1 MRMARLIWRKSC
13 AAILCGALVCAML
26 PSMGFA
32 EGADTSYFC
41 DENGVRCDIPQEMVV
56 TENGSTAWNG
66 GDGDVWY
73 VVTEN
78 VEIGERVE
86 VSGAVNLVLCD
97 GVTLTVE
104 KGIHVTGENSL
115 TIYGQEAGDGKLEVK
130 ADENQAAIGG
140 NTNEP
145 GGIMTINGGVIDAV
159 GGKKAA
165 GIGGGNCGSGG
176 YIEFAGECTVEA
188 DGGEMGGAGI
198 GGGWAGSG
206 GNIVI
211 NGCNKIVAKG
221 KGGGSGIGGGQA
233 ASGSQNGE
241 EIVIKDGVI
250 YAYGRSGGS
259 GIGGGGSG
267 SAGNIKIY
275 GGQIEATGDYGGAG
289 IGSGYGGAAG
299 GKIVILGGKIVAIG
313 STNLNEGSAGI
324 GGGNRGAGGSITI
337 SGAEVHATGGE
348 GSPAG
353 DGIGNGG
360 GYKGADADVVI
371 TDETGCPLIYA
382 NSLMGNTEDWCGIIF
397 LGTNGKVYGESV
409 SLQTNLT
416 IDKGQTLEI
425 PDGTTLTVPDDVT
438 LTNYGKINGEGTLL
452 GDVQGNPV
460 SDSIDDG
467 KFLVTLQ
474 AEPED
479 GGAVAG
485 EGKYLPG
492 EEVELTAEPKDGF
505 HFVAW
510 KNGEEPISDKE
521 TYSFSVSRDLALTA
535 VFATHV
541 YADTWRSDEDCHWRA
556 CACGAIAERANHNG
570 GTATC
575 VEKAEC
581 ATCGRE
587 YGAFG
592 AHELVHHDAVAA
604 DCETSGSVEYWHCA
618 VCGKNFADA
627 DGKQELESVT
637 IAASGHALA
646 YHERVAPTY
655 SAEGREAHYACAV
668 CGELFLDAAAE
679 QLVSAEAL
687 VIPKLERPQN
697 PPTTPSEPEPPALEI
712 AETRHGVVVVSTAH
726 PDYGEVVTIVPQ
738 PESGY
743 VVEAVTVTD
752 ADGEALAVT
761 ALDDGTYQ
769 FTQPRGTVEIVVTFV
784 ASSEEPVV
792 LPFVDVA
799 AEEWYG
805 DAVATVYAQ
814 GLMMGT
820 AEDTFAPELVATRGM
835 VVSILHRLA
844 GSPTVSAEVFEDVTA
859 DDWYGQAV
867 AWAASEGIASGTS
880 AETFSPNA
888 AVTREQ
894 LAALLCNFAAQQGMD
909 TTARSDLSS
918 FDDAETVSDWA
929 QDAVSWAHAEGLLA
943 GTSATTLSPQGE
955 ATRAQLAA
963 MLVRFSD
970 YLENAA

>member
-1 MRMARLIWRKSC
+1 MRMARWIWRKSC
-13 AAILCGALVCAML
+13 AAVLCGALVCAML

-97 GVTLTVE
+97 GVTLTAE

-130 ADENQAAIGG
+130 ADENRAAIGG

-165 GIGGGNCGSGG
+165 GIGGGQESKGLSGHITINNG
-176 YIEFAGECTVEA
+176 NVYAK
-188 DGGEMGGAGI
+188 GGFQAAGI
-198 GGGWAGSG
+198 GGGMYAAGTG
-206 GNIVI
+206 EGERIAI
-211 NGCNKIVAKG
+211 NGGVVEAI
-221 KGGGSGIGGGQA
+221 GGSYAAGIGGGM
-233 ASGSQNGE
+233 SGVGGCI
-241 EIVIKDGVI
+241 EIN
-250 YAYGRSGGS
+250 GGS
-259 GIGGGGSG
+259 VT
-267 SAGNIKIY
+267 
-275 GGQIEATGDYGGAG
+275 ATGSSGGAG
-289 IGSGYGGAAG
+289 IGSGYGSTSDGNRIIISG
-299 GKIVILGGKIVAIG
+299 GKIYANG
-313 STNLNEGSAGI
+313 STSGDKGSAGI
-324 GGGNRGAGGSITI
+324 GGGHLGAGGSITI

-382 NSLMGNTEDWCGIIF
+382 NSLMGNTGDWCGIVF
-397 LGTNGKVYGESV
+397 LGTNGKVYGGSV
-409 SLQTNLT
+409 SLQTDLT

-425 PDGTTLTVPDDVT
+425 PAGTTLVVPDDVT
-438 LTNYGKINGEGTLL
+438 LTNNGEIVGEGTLL

-467 KFLVTLQ
+467 KFLVTL
-474 AEPED
+474 AVKPEE
-479 GGAVAG
+479 GGMVSG

-492 EEVELTAEPKDGF
+492 ETVKLTAEPKDGF

-510 KNGEEPISDKE
+510 ENGETLISDE
-521 TYSFSVSRDLALTA
+521 ATYSMKVSEDLTLTA
-535 VFATHV
+535 VFAEHD
-541 YADTWRSDEDCHWRA
+541 YADAWRSDEDFHWRA
-556 CACGAIAERANHNG
+556 CACGAITEREKHSG

-575 VEKAEC
+575 AEKAVCE
-581 ATCGRE
+581 TCGEE
-587 YGAFG
+587 YGTFG
-592 AHELVHHDAVAA
+592 AHELVHHEAVAA
-604 DCETSGSVEYWHCA
+604 GCETSGSVEYWHCA
-618 VCGKNFADA
+618 VCGKDFADA

-637 IAASGHALA
+637 IAASGHSLA

-655 SAEGREAHYACAV
+655 SAEGRAAHYACVV
-668 CGELFLDAAAE
+668 CGALFLDAAAE
-679 QLVSAEAL
+679 QPVSAEAL

-697 PPTTPSEPEPPALEI
+697 PPSTPSQPESPALEI
-712 AETRHGVVVVSTAH
+712 AETTHGVVVVSTAH

-743 VVEAVTVTD
+743 VVETVTVTD
-752 ADGEALAVT
+752 ADGEALVVT
-761 ALDDGTYQ
+761 ALEDGTYQ
-769 FTQPRGTVEIVVTFV
+769 FTQPRGTVTISVTFAKKPV
-784 ASSEEPVV
+784 EP

-799 AEEWYG
+799 AEKWYG

>member
-1 MRMARLIWRKSC
+1 MRMVRWIWKKSC
-13 AAILCGALVCAML
+13 AAVICGTMLCAMF
-26 PSMGFA
+26 PSTGFA
-32 EGADTSYFC
+32 ESADTSYYC

-56 TENGSTAWNG
+56 VENGSTAWNG

-73 VVTEN
+73 VVTKN

-97 GVTLTVE
+97 GVTLTAE

-115 TIYGQEAGDGKLEVK
+115 TIYGQEAGDGKINAKSERV
-130 ADENQAAIGG
+130 QAAIGG
-140 NTNEP
+140 NSEEP
-145 GGIMTINGGVIDAV
+145 GGILTINGGTIDAN
-159 GGKKAA
+159 GGVNAA
-165 GIGGGNCGSGG
+165 GIGGGFGGKGTAGNITINSGNV
-176 YIEFAGECTVEA
+176 YAK
-188 DGGEMGGAGI
+188 GGIQAAGI
-198 GGGWAGSG
+198 GGGIYASG
-206 GNIVI
+206 VGDGEKIVI
-211 NGCNKIVAKG
+211 NGGEVEAI
-221 KGGGSGIGGGQA
+221 GGSNAAGIGGGM
-233 ASGSQNGE
+233 SGVGGDI
-241 EIVIKDGVI
+241 EIN
-250 YAYGRSGGS
+250 GGS
-259 GIGGGGSG
+259 ITAKGI
-267 SAGNIKIY
+267 N
-275 GGQIEATGDYGGAG
+275 GGAG
-289 IGSGYGGAAG
+289 IGSGFGSKGDENRIYIIG
-299 GKIVILGGKIVAIG
+299 GKVYAIG
-313 STNLNEGSAGI
+313 SSLDGTGSAGI
-324 GGGNRGAGGSITI
+324 GGGHLGAGGSITI
-337 SGAEVHATGGE
+337 SGAEVHATGGA
-348 GSPAG
+348 GAPAG
-353 DGIGNGG
+353 DGIGNGS
-360 GYKGADADVVI
+360 GYEGADADVVI
-371 TDETGCPLIYA
+371 TEKTGCPLIYA
-382 NSLMGNTEDWCGIIF
+382 NSLMGNTEDWRGIIF

-425 PDGTTLTVPDDVT
+425 PKGTKLMVPDDVT
-438 LTNYGKINGEGTLL
+438 LTNNGEIFGEGTLF

-467 KFLVTLQ
+467 KFLVTL
-474 AEPED
+474 AVKPEE
-479 GGAVAG
+479 GGMVSG

-492 EEVELTAEPKDGF
+492 ETVKLTAEPKDGF

-510 KNGEEPISDKE
+510 ENGETLISDE
-521 TYSFSVSRDLALTA
+521 ATYSMKVSEDLTLMAIFAAHDFSEDWQTD
-535 VFATHV
+535 
-541 YADTWRSDEDCHWRA
+541 ADGHWKA

-604 DCETSGSVEYWHCA
+604 GCETSGSVEFWHCA
-618 VCGKNFADA
+618 VCGKDFADA

-637 IAASGHALA
+637 IVASGHALV

-655 SAEGREAHYACAV
+655 DAEGWVAHYACAV
-668 CGELFLDAAAE
+668 CGALFLDAAAE
-679 QLVSAEAL
+679 QPVSEETL

-712 AETRHGVVVVSTAH
+712 AETAHGAVVVSTAH
-726 PDYGEVVTIVPQ
+726 PDYGEVVTIIPQ
-738 PESGY
+738 PEPGY

-761 ALDDGTYQ
+761 ALEDGTYQ

-799 AEEWYG
+799 AEDWYG
-805 DAVATVYAQ
+805 DAVAEVYAR
-814 GLMMGT
+814 GLMTGT

-844 GSPTVSAEVFEDVTA
+844 GSPTVNAEVFADVA
-859 DDWYGQAV
+859 IDDWYGQAV
-867 AWAASEGIASGTS
+867 AWAASEGIASGTN

-894 LAALLCNFAAQQGMD
+894 LAALLCNFAAQQGVD
-909 TTARSDLSS
+909 TTARSDLSC
-918 FDDAETVSDWA
+918 FDDAATVSDWA

>member
-1 MRMARLIWRKSC
+1 MRMARWIWKKSC
-13 AAILCGALVCAML
+13 AAVLCGALVCAML
-26 PSMGFA
+26 PSTGFA
-32 EGADTSYFC
+32 ESADTSYYC

-56 TENGSTAWNG
+56 VENGSTAWNG

-73 VVTEN
+73 VVTKN
-78 VEIGERVE
+78 VEISERVE

-104 KGIHVTGENSL
+104 KGIHVTGGNSL
-115 TIYGQEAGDGKLEVK
+115 TIYGQEAGDGRIYATAIE
-130 ADENQAAIGG
+130 EQAAIGG
-140 NTNEP
+140 NIDEP
-145 GGIMTINGGVIDAV
+145 GGILTINGGTIDAN
-159 GGKKAA
+159 GGVNAA
-165 GIGGGNCGSGG
+165 GIGGGFGGKGTAGNITINSGNV
-176 YIEFAGECTVEA
+176 YAK
-188 DGGEMGGAGI
+188 GGIQAAGI
-198 GGGWAGSG
+198 GGGIYASG
-206 GNIVI
+206 VGDGEKIVI
-211 NGCNKIVAKG
+211 NGGEVEAI
-221 KGGGSGIGGGQA
+221 GGSNAAGIGGGM
-233 ASGSQNGE
+233 SGVGGDI
-241 EIVIKDGVI
+241 EIN
-250 YAYGRSGGS
+250 GGS
-259 GIGGGGSG
+259 ITAKGI
-267 SAGNIKIY
+267 N
-275 GGQIEATGDYGGAG
+275 GGAG
-289 IGSGYGGAAG
+289 IGSGFGSKGDENRIYIIG
-299 GKIVILGGKIVAIG
+299 GKVYAIG
-313 STNLNEGSAGI
+313 SSLDGTGSAGI
-324 GGGNRGAGGSITI
+324 GGGHLGAGGSITI

-348 GSPAG
+348 GAPAG

-467 KFLVTLQ
+467 KFLVMLEVEPAGSGMISGAGRYLPEEEIALS
-474 AEPED
+474 AEP
-479 GGAVAG
+479 A
-485 EGKYLPG
+485 
-492 EEVELTAEPKDGF
+492 DGF

-510 KNGEEPISDKE
+510 KNGEKTISDE
-521 TYSFSVSRDLALTA
+521 EAYSMKVSEDLVLTA
-535 VFATHV
+535 VFAAHD
-541 YADTWRSDEDCHWRA
+541 YADAWRSDEDCHWKE
-556 CACGAIAERANHNG
+556 CDCGAVTEREKHSG

-618 VCGKNFADA
+618 VCGKDFADA
-627 DGKQELESVT
+627 GGKQELESVT
-637 IAASGHALA
+637 IAASGHSLA

-655 SAEGREAHYACAV
+655 GAEGREAHYACAV

-697 PPTTPSEPEPPALEI
+697 LPVTLPEPESPTLEI
-712 AETRHGVVVVSTAH
+712 AETAHGAVVVSTAQ

-752 ADGEALAVT
+752 ADGEALAVA
-761 ALDDGTYQ
+761 ALEDGSYQ
-769 FTQPRGTVEIVVTFV
+769 FTQPRGTVTISVTFAKKPV
-784 ASSEEPVV
+784 EP

-805 DAVATVYAQ
+805 KAVAAVYAR
-814 GLMMGT
+814 GLMTGT

-894 LAALLCNFAAQQGMD
+894 LAALLCNFAAQQGVD
-909 TTARSDLSS
+909 ITACRDLSN
-918 FDDAETVSDWA
+918 FDDAAAVSDWA

>member
-56 TENGSTAWNG
+56 VENGSTAWNG

-73 VVTEN
+73 VVTKN

-97 GVTLTVE
+97 GVTLTAE

-115 TIYGQEAGDGKLEVK
+115 TIYGQEAGDGKINAKSERV
-130 ADENQAAIGG
+130 QAAIGG
-140 NTNEP
+140 NSEEP
-145 GGIMTINGGVIDAV
+145 GGILTINGGTIDAN
-159 GGKKAA
+159 GGVNAA
-165 GIGGGNCGSGG
+165 GIGGGFGGKGTAGNITINSGNV
-176 YIEFAGECTVEA
+176 YAK
-188 DGGEMGGAGI
+188 GGIQAAGI
-198 GGGWAGSG
+198 GGGIYASG
-206 GNIVI
+206 VGDGEKIVI
-211 NGCNKIVAKG
+211 NGGEVEAI
-221 KGGGSGIGGGQA
+221 GGSNAAGIGGGM
-233 ASGSQNGE
+233 SGVGGDI
-241 EIVIKDGVI
+241 EIN
-250 YAYGRSGGS
+250 GGS
-259 GIGGGGSG
+259 ITAKGI
-267 SAGNIKIY
+267 N
-275 GGQIEATGDYGGAG
+275 GGAG
-289 IGSGYGGAAG
+289 IGSGFGSKGDENRIYIIG
-299 GKIVILGGKIVAIG
+299 GKVYAIG
-313 STNLNEGSAGI
+313 SSLDGTGSAGI
-324 GGGNRGAGGSITI
+324 GGGHLGAGGSITI
-337 SGAEVHATGGE
+337 SGAEVHATGGA
-348 GSPAG
+348 GVPAG
-353 DGIGNGG
+353 DGIGIGNGG

-382 NSLMGNTEDWCGIIF
+382 NSLMGNTKKWRGIIF
-397 LGTNGKVYGESV
+397 LGAKGKVYGESV

-416 IDKGQTLEI
+416 LDKGQTLEI
-425 PDGTTLTVPDDVT
+425 PAGTTLVVPDAVT
-438 LTNYGKINGEGTLL
+438 LTNDGAIVGAGTLI
-452 GDVQGNPV
+452 GDVRGNPV

-467 KFLVTLQ
+467 KFLVTL
-474 AEPED
+474 AVKPEK
-479 GGAVAG
+479 GGMVYG

-492 EEVELTAEPKDGF
+492 ENVKLTAEPKDGF

-510 KNGEEPISDKE
+510 KNGETLISDE
-521 TYSFSVSRDLALTA
+521 ATYSMKVSEDLTLTA
-535 VFATHV
+535 VFAAHD
-541 YADTWRSDEDCHWRA
+541 YADAWQSDEDCHWKE
-556 CACGAIAERANHNG
+556 CACGAISDKEYHSG
-570 GTATC
+570 GTASC
-575 VEKAEC
+575 AEKAICEI
-581 ATCGRE
+581 CGRA

-627 DGKQELESVT
+627 DSERELESVT

-697 PPTTPSEPEPPALEI
+697 LPVTLPEPESPTLEI
-712 AETRHGVVVVSTAH
+712 AETAHGAVVVSTAQ

-752 ADGEALAVT
+752 ADGEALAVA
-761 ALDDGTYQ
+761 ALEDGSYQ
-769 FTQPRGTVEIVVTFV
+769 FTQPRGTVTISVTFAKKPV
-784 ASSEEPVV
+784 EP

-799 AEEWYG
+799 AEDWYG
-805 DAVATVYAQ
+805 DAVAAVYAQ

-894 LAALLCNFAAQQGMD
+894 LAALLCNFAAQQGVD
-909 TTARSDLSS
+909 TTACSDLSN
-918 FDDAETVSDWA
+918 FDDAAAVSNWA
-929 QDAVSWAHAEGLLA
+929 QDAVSWAHAEGLFA

>member
-1 MRMARLIWRKSC
+1 MILENLVAIVGDKQKGFAKMRMARLIWKKSC
-13 AAILCGALVCAML
+13 AAVLCGAMLCAMF
-26 PSMGFA
+26 PSAGFA
-32 EGADTSYFC
+32 ESADTSYFC
-41 DENGVRCDIPQEMVV
+41 DENGVRYDIPQEMIVV
-56 TENGSTAWNG
+56 EDETTSWNG
-66 GDGDVWY
+66 EGGEAWY
-73 VVTEN
+73 VVNEDA
-78 VEIGERVE
+78 EISERVE

-97 GVTLTVE
+97 GVTLTAE

-115 TIYGQEAGDGKLEVK
+115 TIYGQEAGDGRIYATAIE
-130 ADENQAAIGG
+130 EQAAIGG
-140 NTNEP
+140 NIDEP
-145 GGIMTINGGVIDAV
+145 GGILTINGGTIDV
-159 GGKKAA
+159 KGGVDAA
-165 GIGGGNCGSGG
+165 GIGGGFGSNGTGG
-176 YIEFAGECTVEA
+176 YITINNGNVYAKGGSQAAGIGGGAHAGGTENAEKIIINGGMIEA
-188 DGGEMGGAGI
+188 TGGGYGAGI
-198 GGGWAGSG
+198 GGGRNQNG
-206 GNIVI
+206 GCIEI
-211 NGCNKIVAKG
+211 NGGCIT
-221 KGGGSGIGGGQA
+221 
-233 ASGSQNGE
+233 
-241 EIVIKDGVI
+241 
-250 YAYGRSGGS
+250 
-259 GIGGGGSG
+259 
-267 SAGNIKIY
+267 
-275 GGQIEATGDYGGAG
+275 ATGINGGAG
-289 IGSGYGGAAG
+289 IGSGAGRNGDNVITISG
-299 GKIVILGGKIVAIG
+299 GKIYANG
-313 STNLNEGSAGI
+313 SFFNNRSSAGI
-324 GGGNRGAGGSITI
+324 GGGDLSAGGSITI

-348 GSPAG
+348 GSPDG
-353 DGIGNGG
+353 DGIGNGS

-397 LGTNGKVYGESV
+397 LGTKGKVYGELI
-409 SLQTNLT
+409 SLQTDLT
-416 IDKGQTLEI
+416 INKEQSLEI
-425 PDGTTLTVPDDVT
+425 PKGTTLMVPDDVT
-438 LTNYGKINGEGTLL
+438 LTNNGEIVGEGTLL
-452 GDVQGNPV
+452 GDVRGNPV

-492 EEVELTAEPKDGF
+492 ETIKLMAEPKDGF
-505 HFVAW
+505 HFVEW

-521 TYSFSVSRDLALTA
+521 TYSMKVSEDLTLTA
-535 VFATHV
+535 VFAAHD
-541 YADTWRSDEDCHWRA
+541 YADAWRSDEDFHWRA

-618 VCGKNFADA
+618 VCGKDFADA
-627 DGKQELESVT
+627 DGERELESVT
-637 IAASGHALA
+637 IAASGHSLA

-655 SAEGREAHYACAV
+655 GEEGRAAHYACTV
-668 CGELFLDAAAE
+668 CGALFLDAAAE
-679 QLVSAEAL
+679 QPVSAEAL

-697 PPTTPSEPEPPALEI
+697 PPATPSEQDKPALEI
-712 AETRHGVVVVSTAH
+712 AETAHGAVVVLTAH

-738 PESGY
+738 PESGH
-743 VVEAVTVTD
+743 VVEAVKVTD
-752 ADGEALAVT
+752 ADGEALVVT
-761 ALDDGTYQ
+761 ALEDGTYQ
-769 FTQPRGTVEIVVTFV
+769 FTQPRGMVTISVTFAKKPV
-784 ASSEEPVV
+784 EP

-844 GSPTVSAEVFEDVTA
+844 GSPTVNAEVFEDVA
-859 DDWYGQAV
+859 VDDWYGQAV

>member
-1 MRMARLIWRKSC
+1 MRMVRWIWKKSC
-13 AAILCGALVCAML
+13 AAVLCGAMLCAMF
-26 PSMGFA
+26 PSAGFA
-32 EGADTSYFC
+32 ESADTSYFC
-41 DENGVRCDIPQEMVV
+41 DENGVRYDIPQEMIVV
-56 TENGSTAWNG
+56 EDETTSWNG
-66 GDGDVWY
+66 EGSEAWY
-73 VVTEN
+73 VVNEDA
-78 VEIGERVE
+78 EIGERVE
-86 VSGAVNLVLCD
+86 VSGVVNLVLCD
-97 GVTLTVE
+97 GVTLTAE

-115 TIYGQEAGDGKLEVK
+115 TIYGQEVGGGKLEVK
-130 ADENQAAIGG
+130 ADEKQAAIGG

-165 GIGGGNCGSGG
+165 GIGGGQESKGLSGHITINNGNVYAKGGSQ
-176 YIEFAGECTVEA
+176 A
-188 DGGEMGGAGI
+188 AGI
-198 GGGWAGSG
+198 GGGMYAAGTGEGERIAINGGVVEASG
-206 GNIVI
+206 GSY
-211 NGCNKIVAKG
+211 AA
-221 KGGGSGIGGGQA
+221 GIGGGM
-233 ASGSQNGE
+233 SGVGGCIEINGGL
-241 EIVIKDGVI
+241 VT
-250 YAYGRSGGS
+250 
-259 GIGGGGSG
+259 
-267 SAGNIKIY
+267 
-275 GGQIEATGDYGGAG
+275 ATGSSGGAG
-289 IGSGYGGAAG
+289 IGSGYGSTSDGNRIIISG
-299 GKIVILGGKIVAIG
+299 GKIYANG
-313 STNLNEGSAGI
+313 STSGDKGSAGI
-324 GGGNRGAGGSITI
+324 GGGHLGAGGSITI

-382 NSLMGNTEDWCGIIF
+382 NSLMGNTGDWCGIVF
-397 LGTNGKVYGESV
+397 LGTNGKVYGGSV
-409 SLQTNLT
+409 SLQTDLT

-438 LTNYGKINGEGTLL
+438 LTNYGKINGEGTLF
-452 GDVQGNPV
+452 GDVRGNPV

-521 TYSFSVSRDLALTA
+521 TYSFSVSEDLVLTA
-535 VFATHV
+535 VFAAHD
-541 YADTWRSDEDCHWRA
+541 YADAWRSDEDCHWKG
-556 CACGAIAERANHNG
+556 CACGASSEREKHSG
-570 GTATC
+570 GTASC
-575 VEKAEC
+575 AEKAVCE
-581 ATCGRE
+581 TCGEE
-587 YGAFG
+587 YGTFG
-592 AHELVHHDAVAA
+592 AHELIHHDAVAA
-604 DCETSGSVEYWHCA
+604 DCETSGSVEYWHCV
-618 VCGKNFADA
+618 VCGKDFADA
-627 DGKQELESVT
+627 GGERELESVT

-655 SAEGREAHYACAV
+655 DAEGRAAHYACAV

-679 QLVSAEAL
+679 LPVSAETL

-697 PPTTPSEPEPPALEI
+697 PPATPSEPDKPALEI
-712 AETRHGVVVVSTAH
+712 AETTHGAVVVSTAH

-738 PESGY
+738 PDSGY
-743 VVEAVTVTD
+743 AVEAVTVTD
-752 ADGEALAVT
+752 ADGEALTVT
-761 ALDDGTYQ
+761 ALEDGTYQ

-799 AEEWYG
+799 AEDWYG
-805 DAVATVYAQ
+805 DAVAAVYAL
-814 GLMMGT
+814 GLMTGT
-820 AEDTFAPELVATRGM
+820 AEDTFAPELAATRGM

-844 GSPTVSAEVFEDVTA
+844 GSPTMNAEVFADVA
-859 DDWYGQAV
+859 MDDWYGQAV

-894 LAALLCNFAAQQGMD
+894 LAALLCNFAAQQGVD
-909 TTARSDLSS
+909 TTARSDLSN
-918 FDDAETVSDWA
+918 FDDAATVSDWA

-943 GTSATTLSPQGE
+943 GTSATMLAPQGE

>member
-1 MRMARLIWRKSC
+1 
-13 AAILCGALVCAML
+13 ML
-26 PSMGFA
+26 
-32 EGADTSYFC
+32 
-41 DENGVRCDIPQEMVV
+41 QE
-56 TENGSTAWNG
+56 
-66 GDGDVWY
+66 D
-73 VVTEN
+73 
-78 VEIGERVE
+78 
-86 VSGAVNLVLCD
+86 
-97 GVTLTVE
+97 
-104 KGIHVTGENSL
+104 
-115 TIYGQEAGDGKLEVK
+115 
-130 ADENQAAIGG
+130 
-140 NTNEP
+140 
-145 GGIMTINGGVIDAV
+145 
-159 GGKKAA
+159 
-165 GIGGGNCGSGG
+165 
-176 YIEFAGECTVEA
+176 
-188 DGGEMGGAGI
+188 
-198 GGGWAGSG
+198 
-206 GNIVI
+206 
-211 NGCNKIVAKG
+211 
-221 KGGGSGIGGGQA
+221 
-233 ASGSQNGE
+233 
-241 EIVIKDGVI
+241 
-250 YAYGRSGGS
+250 
-259 GIGGGGSG
+259 
-267 SAGNIKIY
+267 
-275 GGQIEATGDYGGAG
+275 
-289 IGSGYGGAAG
+289 
-299 GKIVILGGKIVAIG
+299 
-313 STNLNEGSAGI
+313 
-324 GGGNRGAGGSITI
+324 
-337 SGAEVHATGGE
+337 
-348 GSPAG
+348 
-353 DGIGNGG
+353 
-360 GYKGADADVVI
+360 
-371 TDETGCPLIYA
+371 
-382 NSLMGNTEDWCGIIF
+382 
-397 LGTNGKVYGESV
+397 
-409 SLQTNLT
+409 LT

-425 PDGTTLTVPDDVT
+425 PKGTTLMVPDGVT
-438 LTNYGKINGEGTLL
+438 LTNDGEINGEGTLF

-467 KFLVTLQ
+467 KFLITLQ

-485 EGKYLPG
+485 GGKYLPG
-492 EEVELTAEPKDGF
+492 ENVKLTAKPKDGF

-510 KNGEEPISDKE
+510 MNGETPISDEE
-521 TYSFSVSRDLALTA
+521 TYSFTASEDLTLTA
-535 VFATHV
+535 VFAEHV
-541 YADTWRSDEDCHWRA
+541 YADAWQSDEDCHWRA
-556 CACGAIAERANHNG
+556 CACGAVTEREKHSG

-618 VCGKNFADA
+618 VCGKDFADA
-627 DGKQELESVT
+627 DGGQELESVT

-655 SAEGREAHYACAV
+655 SAEGRAAHYACAV

-697 PPTTPSEPEPPALEI
+697 LPVTLPEPESPTLET
-712 AETRHGVVVVSTAH
+712 AETAHGAVVVSTAQ

-752 ADGEALAVT
+752 ADGETLAVA
-761 ALDDGTYQ
+761 ALEDGTYQ

-784 ASSEEPVV
+784 AASEEPVV

-799 AEEWYG
+799 AEDWYG
-805 DAVATVYAQ
+805 DAVAAVYAR
-814 GLMMGT
+814 GLMTGT

>member
-97 GVTLTVE
+97 GVTLTAE
-104 KGIHVTGENSL
+104 KGIHVTGGNSL
-115 TIYGQEAGDGKLEVK
+115 TIYGQEAGDGRIYATAIE
-130 ADENQAAIGG
+130 EQAAIGG
-140 NTNEP
+140 NIDEP
-145 GGIMTINGGVIDAV
+145 GGILTINGGTIDV
-159 GGKKAA
+159 KGGVDAA
-165 GIGGGNCGSGG
+165 GIGGGFGSNGTGG
-176 YIEFAGECTVEA
+176 YITINNGNVYAKGGSQAAGIGGGAHAGGTENAEKIIINGGMIEA
-188 DGGEMGGAGI
+188 TGGGYGAGI
-198 GGGWAGSG
+198 GGGRNQNG
-206 GNIVI
+206 GCIEI
-211 NGCNKIVAKG
+211 NGGCIT
-221 KGGGSGIGGGQA
+221 
-233 ASGSQNGE
+233 
-241 EIVIKDGVI
+241 
-250 YAYGRSGGS
+250 
-259 GIGGGGSG
+259 
-267 SAGNIKIY
+267 
-275 GGQIEATGDYGGAG
+275 ATGINGGAG
-289 IGSGYGGAAG
+289 IGSGAGRNGDNVITISG
-299 GKIVILGGKIVAIG
+299 GKIYANG
-313 STNLNEGSAGI
+313 SFFNNRSSAGI
-324 GGGNRGAGGSITI
+324 GGGDLSAGGSITI

-348 GSPAG
+348 GLPAG
-353 DGIGNGG
+353 DGIGNGS
-360 GYKGADADVVI
+360 GYEGADADVVI

-382 NSLMGNTEDWCGIIF
+382 NSLMGNTEDWRGIIF
-397 LGTNGKVYGESV
+397 LGTKGKVYGESV
-409 SLQTNLT
+409 SLQEDLT
-416 IDKGQTLEI
+416 IDEGQTLEI
-425 PDGTTLTVPDDVT
+425 PKGTTLKVPDVVT
-438 LTNYGKINGEGTLL
+438 LTNSGAIVGEGTLL

-467 KFLVTLQ
+467 KFLVTL
-474 AEPED
+474 AVKPEA
-479 GGAVAG
+479 GGMG
-485 EGKYLPG
+485 YGGGKYLPG
-492 EEVELTAEPKDGF
+492 ETVKLTAEPKDGF

-510 KNGEEPISDKE
+510 MNGETPISDKE
-521 TYSFSVSRDLALTA
+521 MYSFTASEDLALTA
-535 VFATHV
+535 VFAAHD
-541 YADTWRSDEDCHWRA
+541 YADTWQSDEDCHWKE
-556 CACGAIAERANHNG
+556 CACGAISDKEYHSG
-570 GTATC
+570 GTASC
-575 VEKAEC
+575 AEKAVCE
-581 ATCGRE
+581 TCGE
-587 YGAFG
+587 VYGAFG

-618 VCGKNFADA
+618 VCGKDFADA
-627 DGKQELESVT
+627 GGKQELETATV
-637 IAASGHALA
+637 APSGHTLT

-655 SAEGREAHYACAV
+655 GAEGRVAHYACAV
-668 CGELFLDAAAE
+668 CGALFLDAAAE
-679 QLVSAEAL
+679 QPVSAEAL

-697 PPTTPSEPEPPALEI
+697 PPATPSEQDKPALEI
-712 AETRHGVVVVSTAH
+712 AETAHGAVVVSTAH

-738 PESGY
+738 PESGH

-752 ADGEALAVT
+752 ADGEALVVT
-761 ALDDGTYQ
+761 ALEDGTYQ
-769 FTQPRGTVEIVVTFV
+769 FTQPRGMVTISVTFAKKPV
-784 ASSEEPVV
+784 EP

-799 AEEWYG
+799 AEDWYG
-805 DAVATVYAQ
+805 DAVAAVYAR
-814 GLMMGT
+814 GLMTGT
-820 AEDTFAPELVATRGM
+820 AEDTFAPELAATRGM

-844 GSPTVSAEVFEDVTA
+844 GSPTMNTEVFEDVA
-859 DDWYGQAV
+859 VDDWYGQAV

-894 LAALLCNFAAQQGMD
+894 LAALLCNFAAQQGVD

-918 FDDAETVSDWA
+918 FDDVETVSDWA
-929 QDAVSWAHAEGLLA
+929 QDAVSWAHAEGLFA

>member
-165 GIGGGNCGSGG
+165 GIGGGQESKGLSGHITINNG
-176 YIEFAGECTVEA
+176 NVYAK
-188 DGGEMGGAGI
+188 GGFQAAGI
-198 GGGWAGSG
+198 GGGMYAAGTG
-206 GNIVI
+206 EGERIAI
-211 NGCNKIVAKG
+211 NGGVVEAI
-221 KGGGSGIGGGQA
+221 GGSYAAGIGGGM
-233 ASGSQNGE
+233 SGVGGCI
-241 EIVIKDGVI
+241 EIN
-250 YAYGRSGGS
+250 GGS
-259 GIGGGGSG
+259 VT
-267 SAGNIKIY
+267 
-275 GGQIEATGDYGGAG
+275 ATGSSGGAG
-289 IGSGYGGAAG
+289 IGSGYGSTSDGNRIIISG
-299 GKIVILGGKIVAIG
+299 GKIYANG
-313 STNLNEGSAGI
+313 STSGDKGSAGI
-324 GGGNRGAGGSITI
+324 GGGHLGAGGSITI

-397 LGTNGKVYGESV
+397 LGAKGKVYGESV

-438 LTNYGKINGEGTLL
+438 LTNYGKISGEGTLL

-535 VFATHV
+535 VFAAHV

-556 CACGAIAERANHNG
+556 CACGASSEREKHSG
-570 GTATC
+570 GTASC
-575 VEKAEC
+575 AEKAVCE
-581 ATCGRE
+581 TCGE
-587 YGAFG
+587 VYGAFG
-592 AHELVHHDAVAA
+592 AHELIHHDAVAA
-604 DCETSGSVEYWHCA
+604 GCETSGSVEYWHCA
-618 VCGKNFADA
+618 VCGKDFADA
-627 DGKQELESVT
+627 DGEQELESVT

-655 SAEGREAHYACAV
+655 DAEGREAHYACAV

-697 PPTTPSEPEPPALEI
+697 PPVTLPEPESPTLEI
-712 AETRHGVVVVSTAH
+712 AETAHGAVVVSTAQ

-752 ADGEALAVT
+752 ADGEALAVA
-761 ALDDGTYQ
+761 ALEDGSYQ
-769 FTQPRGTVEIVVTFV
+769 FTQPRGTVTISVTFAKKPV
-784 ASSEEPVV
+784 EP

-799 AEEWYG
+799 AEDWYG
-805 DAVATVYAQ
+805 DAVAAVYAR
-814 GLMMGT
+814 GLMTGT
-820 AEDTFAPELVATRGM
+820 AEDAFAPELAVTRGM

-844 GSPTVSAEVFEDVTA
+844 GSPTVSAEVFADVAA

-867 AWAASEGIASGTS
+867 AWAANEGIASGTS

-894 LAALLCNFAAQQGMD
+894 LAALLCNFAAQQGVD
-909 TTARSDLSS
+909 TTARSDLSC
-918 FDDAETVSDWA
+918 FDDAAAVSDWA

>member
-97 GVTLTVE
+97 GVTLTAE

-115 TIYGQEAGDGKLEVK
+115 TIYGQEAGDGKINAKSERV
-130 ADENQAAIGG
+130 QAAIGG
-140 NTNEP
+140 NSDEP
-145 GGIMTINGGVIDAV
+145 GGILTINGGTIDAN
-159 GGKKAA
+159 GGVNAA
-165 GIGGGNCGSGG
+165 GIGGGFGGKGTAGNITINSGNV
-176 YIEFAGECTVEA
+176 YAK
-188 DGGEMGGAGI
+188 GGIQAAGI
-198 GGGWAGSG
+198 GGGIYASG
-206 GNIVI
+206 VGDGEKIVI
-211 NGCNKIVAKG
+211 NGGEVEAI
-221 KGGGSGIGGGQA
+221 GGSNAAGIGGGM
-233 ASGSQNGE
+233 SGVGGDI
-241 EIVIKDGVI
+241 EIN
-250 YAYGRSGGS
+250 GGS
-259 GIGGGGSG
+259 ITAKGI
-267 SAGNIKIY
+267 N
-275 GGQIEATGDYGGAG
+275 GGAG
-289 IGSGYGGAAG
+289 IGSGFGSKGDENRIYITG
-299 GKIVILGGKIVAIG
+299 GKVYAIG
-313 STNLNEGSAGI
+313 SSLDGTGSAGI
-324 GGGNRGAGGSITI
+324 GGGHLGAGGSITI

-348 GSPAG
+348 GAPAG

-397 LGTNGKVYGESV
+397 LGTNGKVYGESI
-409 SLQTNLT
+409 SLQTDLT
-416 IDKGQTLEI
+416 INKGQTLEI
-425 PDGTTLTVPDDVT
+425 PKGKALVVPDAVT
-438 LTNYGKINGEGTLL
+438 LTNDGAIVGEGTLL

-467 KFLVTLQ
+467 KFLVTL
-474 AEPED
+474 AVKPEE
-479 GGAVAG
+479 GGMVYG

-510 KNGEEPISDKE
+510 ENGETLISDE
-521 TYSFSVSRDLALTA
+521 ATYSMKVSEDLTLTA
-535 VFATHV
+535 VFAEHD
-541 YADTWRSDEDCHWRA
+541 YADAWRSDEDFHWRA
-556 CACGAIAERANHNG
+556 CACGAITEREEHSG
-570 GTATC
+570 GTASC
-575 VEKAEC
+575 AEKAVCE
-581 ATCGRE
+581 TCGEE
-587 YGAFG
+587 YGTFG
-592 AHELVHHDAVAA
+592 AHELVHHEAVAA

-618 VCGKNFADA
+618 VCGKDFADA
-627 DGKQELESVT
+627 DGERELESVT
-637 IAASGHALA
+637 IAASGHALV
-646 YHERVAPTY
+646 YHERVASTY
-655 SAEGREAHYACAV
+655 SAEGRAEHYACTI
-668 CGELFLDAAAE
+668 CGALFLDAAAE
-679 QLVSAEAL
+679 QPVSAETL

-697 PPTTPSEPEPPALEI
+697 PPATPSEPEAPTLEI
-712 AETRHGVVVVSTAH
+712 AETAHGAVVVSTAH

-738 PESGY
+738 PESGH

-752 ADGEALAVT
+752 ADGEALVVT
-761 ALDDGTYQ
+761 ALEDGTYQ
-769 FTQPRGTVEIVVTFV
+769 FTQPRGMVTISVTFAKKPV
-784 ASSEEPVV
+784 EP

>member
-165 GIGGGNCGSGG
+165 GIGGGQESKGLSGHITINNG
-176 YIEFAGECTVEA
+176 NVYAK
-188 DGGEMGGAGI
+188 GGFQAAGI
-198 GGGWAGSG
+198 GGGMYAAGTG
-206 GNIVI
+206 EGERIAI
-211 NGCNKIVAKG
+211 NGGVVEAI
-221 KGGGSGIGGGQA
+221 GGSYAAGIGGGM
-233 ASGSQNGE
+233 SGVGGCI
-241 EIVIKDGVI
+241 EIN
-250 YAYGRSGGS
+250 GGS
-259 GIGGGGSG
+259 VT
-267 SAGNIKIY
+267 
-275 GGQIEATGDYGGAG
+275 ATGSSGGAG
-289 IGSGYGGAAG
+289 IGSGYGSTSDGNRIIISG
-299 GKIVILGGKIVAIG
+299 GKIYANG
-313 STNLNEGSAGI
+313 STSGDKGSAGI
-324 GGGNRGAGGSITI
+324 GGGHLGAGGSITI

-397 LGTNGKVYGESV
+397 LGAKGKVYGESV

-425 PDGTTLTVPDDVT
+425 PAGTTLVVQDDVT
-438 LTNYGKINGEGTLL
+438 LTNYGEINGEGTLL

-467 KFLVTLQ
+467 KFLVTL
-474 AEPED
+474 AVKPEE
-479 GGAVAG
+479 GGMVSG
-485 EGKYLPG
+485 ERKYLPG
-492 EEVELTAEPKDGF
+492 ETVKLTAEPKDGF

-510 KNGEEPISDKE
+510 KNGEKTISDEK
-521 TYSFSVSRDLALTA
+521 TYSFTANEDLVLTA
-535 VFATHV
+535 VFAAHV

-556 CACGAIAERANHNG
+556 CACGASSEREKHSG
-570 GTATC
+570 GTASC
-575 VEKAEC
+575 AEKAVCE
-581 ATCGRE
+581 TCGEE
-587 YGAFG
+587 YGTFG
-592 AHELVHHDAVAA
+592 AHELVHHEAVAA
-604 DCETSGSVEYWHCA
+604 GCETSGSVEYWHCA
-618 VCGKNFADA
+618 VCGKDFADA

-637 IAASGHALA
+637 IAASGHSLA

-655 SAEGREAHYACAV
+655 SAEGRAAHYACVV
-668 CGELFLDAAAE
+668 CGALFLDAAAE
-679 QLVSAEAL
+679 QPVSAEAL

-697 PPTTPSEPEPPALEI
+697 PPVTLPEPESPTLEI
-712 AETRHGVVVVSTAH
+712 AETAHGAVVVSTAQ

-752 ADGEALAVT
+752 ADGEALAVA
-761 ALDDGTYQ
+761 ALEDGSYQ
-769 FTQPRGTVEIVVTFV
+769 FTQPRGTVTINVTFAKKPV
-784 ASSEEPVV
+784 EP

-805 DAVATVYAQ
+805 EAVAAVYAQ
-814 GLMMGT
+814 GLMTGT
-820 AEDTFAPELVATRGM
+820 AEDTFAPELAASRGM

-844 GSPTVSAEVFEDVTA
+844 GSPTVNAEVFADVAA

-909 TTARSDLSS
+909 TTVRSDLSS
-918 FDDAETVSDWA
+918 FNDAETVSDWA
-929 QDAVSWAHAEGLLA
+929 QNTVSWAHAEGLLA

>member
-1 MRMARLIWRKSC
+1 MRMARWIWKKSC
-13 AAILCGALVCAML
+13 AAVLCGAMLCAMF
-26 PSMGFA
+26 PSAGFA
-32 EGADTSYFC
+32 ESADTSYFC
-41 DENGVRCDIPQEMVV
+41 DENGVRYDIPQEMIVV
-56 TENGSTAWNG
+56 EDETTSWNG
-66 GDGDVWY
+66 EGSEAWY
-73 VVTEN
+73 VVNEDA
-78 VEIGERVE
+78 EIDERVE
-86 VSGAVNLVLCD
+86 VSGTVNLVLCD
-97 GVTLTVE
+97 GATLTAE

-115 TIYGQEAGDGKLEVK
+115 TIYGQEAGDGKIEVG
-130 ADENQAAIGG
+130 ANDNQAAIGG
-140 NTNEP
+140 NSDEP
-145 GGIMTINGGVIDAV
+145 GGILIISGGTVDATGGVN
-159 GGKKAA
+159 AA
-165 GIGGGNCGSGG
+165 GIGGGFGSNGTVGNITINNGEVYAKGG
-176 YIEFAGECTVEA
+176 LQAAGIGGGANADGIGKDGWIIINGGTVEA
-188 DGGEMGGAGI
+188 TGGGYGAGI
-198 GGGWAGSG
+198 GGGRNQSG
-206 GNIVI
+206 ISIEI
-211 NGCNKIVAKG
+211 NGGYIT
-221 KGGGSGIGGGQA
+221 
-233 ASGSQNGE
+233 
-241 EIVIKDGVI
+241 
-250 YAYGRSGGS
+250 
-259 GIGGGGSG
+259 
-267 SAGNIKIY
+267 
-275 GGQIEATGDYGGAG
+275 ATGVNGGAG
-289 IGSGYGGAAG
+289 IGSGAGRNDDNVITISG
-299 GKIVILGGKIVAIG
+299 GKIYANG
-313 STNLNEGSAGI
+313 SFFNNRSSAGI
-324 GGGNRGAGGSITI
+324 GGGDLGAGGSITI

-353 DGIGNGG
+353 NGIGNGS
-360 GYKGADADVVI
+360 GYEGADADVII

-397 LGTNGKVYGESV
+397 LRTNGKVYGESV

-425 PDGTTLTVPDDVT
+425 PKGTTLMVPDDVT
-438 LTNYGKINGEGTLL
+438 LTNNGEIFGEGTLF

-467 KFLVTLQ
+467 EFLVTL
-474 AEPED
+474 AVKPEE
-479 GGAVAG
+479 GGMVSG

-492 EEVELTAEPKDGF
+492 ETVKLTAEPKDGF

-510 KNGEEPISDKE
+510 MNGETPISEDAD
-521 TYSFSVSRDLALTA
+521 YSFTASEDLVLMAI
-535 VFATHV
+535 FAAHDFSEDWQTD
-541 YADTWRSDEDCHWRA
+541 ADGHWKA

-604 DCETSGSVEYWHCA
+604 GCETSGSVEYWHCA
-618 VCGKNFADA
+618 VCGKDFADA

-637 IAASGHALA
+637 IAASGHALV

-655 SAEGREAHYACAV
+655 GEEGRAAHYACTV
-668 CGELFLDAAAE
+668 CGALFLDAAAE
-679 QLVSAEAL
+679 QPVSAEGL

-697 PPTTPSEPEPPALEI
+697 PPTTPSEPEEPPALEI
-712 AETRHGVVVVSTAH
+712 AETAHGAVVVSTAH

-738 PESGY
+738 PDSGY
-743 VVEAVTVTD
+743 VVETVTVAD
-752 ADGEALAVT
+752 ADGEVLAVT
-761 ALDDGTYQ
+761 ALEDGSYQ
-769 FTQPRGTVEIVVTFV
+769 FIQPRGTVEIVVTFV
-784 ASSEEPVV
+784 ALSEEPVV

-799 AEEWYG
+799 AEDWYG
-805 DAVATVYAQ
+805 DAVAAVYAR
-814 GLMMGT
+814 GLMTGT

-867 AWAASEGIASGTS
+867 AWAANEGIASGTS

-894 LAALLCNFAAQQGMD
+894 LAALLCNFAAQQGVD

>member
-1 MRMARLIWRKSC
+1 MRMARWIWKKSC
-13 AAILCGALVCAML
+13 AAVLCGALVCAML
-26 PSMGFA
+26 PSTGFA

-41 DENGVRCDIPQEMVV
+41 DENGVHYDIPQEMVV
-56 TENGSTAWNG
+56 VEDETTSWNG
-66 GDGDVWY
+66 EGGEAWY
-73 VVTEN
+73 VVNEDA
-78 VEIGERVE
+78 EIDERVE
-86 VSGAVNLVLCD
+86 VSGTVNLVLCD
-97 GVTLTVE
+97 GATLTAE

-115 TIYGQEAGDGKLEVK
+115 TIYGQEAGDGKIEVG
-130 ADENQAAIGG
+130 ANDNQAAIGG
-140 NTNEP
+140 NSDEP
-145 GGIMTINGGVIDAV
+145 GGILIISGGTVDATGGVN
-159 GGKKAA
+159 AA
-165 GIGGGNCGSGG
+165 GIGGGFGSNGTVGNITINNGEVYAKGG
-176 YIEFAGECTVEA
+176 LQAAGIGGGANADGIGKDGWIIINGGTVEA
-188 DGGEMGGAGI
+188 TGGGYGAGI
-198 GGGWAGSG
+198 GGGRNQSG
-206 GNIVI
+206 ISIEI
-211 NGCNKIVAKG
+211 NGGCIT
-221 KGGGSGIGGGQA
+221 
-233 ASGSQNGE
+233 
-241 EIVIKDGVI
+241 
-250 YAYGRSGGS
+250 
-259 GIGGGGSG
+259 
-267 SAGNIKIY
+267 
-275 GGQIEATGDYGGAG
+275 ATGVNGGAG
-289 IGSGYGGAAG
+289 IGSGAGRNGDNVITISG
-299 GKIVILGGKIVAIG
+299 GKIYANG
-313 STNLNEGSAGI
+313 SLFNNRSSAGI
-324 GGGNRGAGGSITI
+324 GGGDLSAGGSITI
-337 SGAEVHATGGE
+337 SGAEVHATGGA
-348 GSPAG
+348 GAPDG
-353 DGIGNGG
+353 DGIGNGS
-360 GYKGADADVVI
+360 GYDGADADVVI

-382 NSLMGNTEDWCGIIF
+382 NSLMGNTEKWCGIIF
-397 LGTNGKVYGESV
+397 LGAKGKVYGESV

-425 PDGTTLTVPDDVT
+425 PKGTKLTVPDDVT
-438 LTNYGKINGEGTLL
+438 LTNDGAIVGEGTLL

-521 TYSFSVSRDLALTA
+521 TYSFSVSEDLVLTA
-535 VFATHV
+535 VFAAHD
-541 YADTWRSDEDCHWRA
+541 YADAWRSDEDCHWKE

-618 VCGKNFADA
+618 VCGKDFADA
-627 DGKQELESVT
+627 DGERELESVT
-637 IAASGHALA
+637 IAASGHSLA

-655 SAEGREAHYACAV
+655 GAEGRAAHYACAV
-668 CGELFLDAAAE
+668 CGELFLDEAAE
-679 QLVSAEAL
+679 QPVSAEAL

-697 PPTTPSEPEPPALEI
+697 PPVTRPEPESPTLEI
-712 AETRHGVVVVSTAH
+712 AETAHGAVVVSTAH

-738 PESGY
+738 PEPGY
-743 VVEAVTVTD
+743 AVEAVTVTD
-752 ADGEALAVT
+752 ADGEALAVM
-761 ALDDGTYQ
+761 ALENGSYQ
-769 FTQPRGTVEIVVTFV
+769 FTQPRGTVTINVTFAKKPV
-784 ASSEEPVV
+784 EP

-799 AEEWYG
+799 AEDWYG
-805 DAVATVYAQ
+805 DAVAAVYAR
-814 GLMMGT
+814 GLMTGT
-820 AEDTFAPELVATRGM
+820 AEDTFAPELAATRGM

-880 AETFSPNA
+880 TETFSPNA

>member
-1 MRMARLIWRKSC
+1 MRMARWIWKKSC
-13 AAILCGALVCAML
+13 AAVLCGALVCAML
-26 PSMGFA
+26 PSTGFA

-41 DENGVRCDIPQEMVV
+41 DENGVRYDIPQEMIVV
-56 TENGSTAWNG
+56 EDETTSWNG
-66 GDGDVWY
+66 EGSEAWY
-73 VVTEN
+73 VVNEDA
-78 VEIGERVE
+78 EIGERVE
-86 VSGAVNLVLCD
+86 VSGVVNLVLCD
-97 GVTLTVE
+97 GVTLTAE

-115 TIYGQEAGDGKLEVK
+115 TIYGQEVGGGKLEVK
-130 ADENQAAIGG
+130 ADEKQAAIGG

-165 GIGGGNCGSGG
+165 GIGGGQESKGLSGHITINNG
-176 YIEFAGECTVEA
+176 NVYAK
-188 DGGEMGGAGI
+188 GGFQAAGI
-198 GGGWAGSG
+198 GGGMYAAGTG
-206 GNIVI
+206 EGERIAI
-211 NGCNKIVAKG
+211 NGGVVEAI
-221 KGGGSGIGGGQA
+221 GGSYAAGIGGGM
-233 ASGSQNGE
+233 SGVGGCI
-241 EIVIKDGVI
+241 EIN
-250 YAYGRSGGS
+250 GGS
-259 GIGGGGSG
+259 VT
-267 SAGNIKIY
+267 
-275 GGQIEATGDYGGAG
+275 ATGSSGGAG
-289 IGSGYGGAAG
+289 IGSGYGSTSDGNRIIISG
-299 GKIVILGGKIVAIG
+299 GKIYANG
-313 STNLNEGSAGI
+313 STSGDKGSAGI
-324 GGGNRGAGGSITI
+324 GGGHLGAGGSITI

-382 NSLMGNTEDWCGIIF
+382 NSLMGNTGDWCGIVF
-397 LGTNGKVYGESV
+397 LGTNGKVYGGSV
-409 SLQTNLT
+409 SLQTDLT

-425 PDGTTLTVPDDVT
+425 PAGTTLVVPDDVT
-438 LTNYGKINGEGTLL
+438 LTNNGEIVGEGTLL

-467 KFLVTLQ
+467 KFLVTL
-474 AEPED
+474 AVKPEA
-479 GGAVAG
+479 GGMG
-485 EGKYLPG
+485 YGGGKYLPG
-492 EEVELTAEPKDGF
+492 ETVKLTAEPKDGF

-510 KNGEEPISDKE
+510 ENGETLISDE
-521 TYSFSVSRDLALTA
+521 ATYSMKVSEDLTLTA
-535 VFATHV
+535 VFAEHD
-541 YADTWRSDEDCHWRA
+541 YADAWRSDEDFHWRA
-556 CACGAIAERANHNG
+556 CACGAITEREKHSG

-592 AHELVHHDAVAA
+592 AHELIHHDAVAA
-604 DCETSGSVEYWHCA
+604 GCETSGSVEYWHCA
-618 VCGKNFADA
+618 VCGKDFADA
-627 DGKQELESVT
+627 DGKQELETATV
-637 IAASGHALA
+637 APSGHTLT
-646 YHERVAPTY
+646 YHARVAPTY
-655 SAEGREAHYACAV
+655 DAEGRAAHYACAV

-679 QLVSAEAL
+679 QPVSAEAL

-697 PPTTPSEPEPPALEI
+697 PPVTLPEQDKPALEI
-712 AETRHGVVVVSTAH
+712 AETAHGAVVVPTTH

-743 VVEAVTVTD
+743 VVETVTVTD
-752 ADGEALAVT
+752 ADGEALVVT
-761 ALDDGTYQ
+761 ALEDGTYQ
-769 FTQPRGTVEIVVTFV
+769 FTQPRGTVTINVTFAKKPV
-784 ASSEEPVV
+784 EP

-814 GLMMGT
+814 GLMTGT

-918 FDDAETVSDWA
+918 FNDAATVSDWA
-929 QDAVSWAHAEGLLA
+929 QNTVSWAHAEGLLA

>member
-1 MRMARLIWRKSC
+1 MRMARWIWKKSC
-13 AAILCGALVCAML
+13 AAVICGTMLCAMF
-26 PSMGFA
+26 PSTGFA
-32 EGADTSYFC
+32 ESADTSYYC

-56 TENGSTAWNG
+56 VENGSTAWNG

-73 VVTEN
+73 VVTKN

-86 VSGAVNLVLCD
+86 VSGVVNLVLCD
-97 GVTLTVE
+97 GVTLTAE

-115 TIYGQEAGDGKLEVK
+115 TIYGQEVGGGKLEVK
-130 ADENQAAIGG
+130 ADEKQAAIGG

-165 GIGGGNCGSGG
+165 GIGGGQESKGLSGHITINNG
-176 YIEFAGECTVEA
+176 NVYAK
-188 DGGEMGGAGI
+188 GGFQAAGI
-198 GGGWAGSG
+198 GGGMYAAGTG
-206 GNIVI
+206 EGERIAI
-211 NGCNKIVAKG
+211 NGGVVEAI
-221 KGGGSGIGGGQA
+221 GGSYAAGIGGGM
-233 ASGSQNGE
+233 SGVGGCI
-241 EIVIKDGVI
+241 EIN
-250 YAYGRSGGS
+250 GGS
-259 GIGGGGSG
+259 VT
-267 SAGNIKIY
+267 
-275 GGQIEATGDYGGAG
+275 ATGSSGGAG
-289 IGSGYGGAAG
+289 IGSGYGSTSDGNRIIISG
-299 GKIVILGGKIVAIG
+299 GKIYANG
-313 STNLNEGSAGI
+313 STSGDKGSAGI
-324 GGGNRGAGGSITI
+324 GGGHLGAGGSITI
-337 SGAEVHATGGE
+337 SGAEVHATGGA
-348 GSPAG
+348 GAPAG
-353 DGIGNGG
+353 DGIGNGSS
-360 GYKGADADVVI
+360 YEGADADVII

-397 LGTNGKVYGESV
+397 LRTNGKVYGESV

-425 PDGTTLTVPDDVT
+425 PKGTTLMVPDDVT
-438 LTNYGKINGEGTLL
+438 LTNDGAIVGEGTLF
-452 GDVQGNPV
+452 GDVRGNPV

-510 KNGEEPISDKE
+510 ENGETLISDE
-521 TYSFSVSRDLALTA
+521 ATYSMKVSEDLTLTA
-535 VFATHV
+535 VFAAHD
-541 YADTWRSDEDCHWRA
+541 YADAWQSDEDCHWKE
-556 CACGAIAERANHNG
+556 CACGAIRDKEYHSG
-570 GTATC
+570 GTASC
-575 VEKAEC
+575 AEKAVCEI
-581 ATCGRE
+581 CGRA

-627 DGKQELESVT
+627 DGERELESVT

-697 PPTTPSEPEPPALEI
+697 PPVTLPEPESPTLEI
-712 AETRHGVVVVSTAH
+712 AETAHGAVVVSTAQ

-738 PESGY
+738 PDSGY
-743 VVEAVTVTD
+743 VVETVTVAD
-752 ADGEALAVT
+752 ADGEVLAVT
-761 ALDDGTYQ
+761 ALEDGSYQ
-769 FTQPRGTVEIVVTFV
+769 FIQPRGTVEIVVTFV
-784 ASSEEPVV
+784 ALSEEPVV

-799 AEEWYG
+799 AEDWYG
-805 DAVATVYAQ
+805 DAVAAVYAR
-814 GLMMGT
+814 GLMTGT
-820 AEDTFAPELVATRGM
+820 AEDTFAPELAATRGM

-894 LAALLCNFAAQQGMD
+894 QAALLCNFAAQQGVD
-909 TTARSDLSS
+909 TTACSDLSN
-918 FDDAETVSDWA
+918 FDDAAAVSDWA

>member
-13 AAILCGALVCAML
+13 AAVLCGAMLCAML
-26 PSMGFA
+26 PSAGFA
-32 EGADTSYFC
+32 EGTDTSYFC
-41 DENGVRCDIPQEMVV
+41 DENGVRYDIPQEMVV
-56 TENGSTAWNG
+56 VENETTSWNG
-66 GDGDVWY
+66 EGGEAWY
-73 VVTEN
+73 VVTEDA
-78 VEIGERVE
+78 EIGERVE

-97 GVTLTVE
+97 GVTLIAE

-165 GIGGGNCGSGG
+165 GIGGGQESKGLSGHITINNG
-176 YIEFAGECTVEA
+176 NVYAK
-188 DGGEMGGAGI
+188 GGFQAAGI
-198 GGGWAGSG
+198 GGGMYAAGTG
-206 GNIVI
+206 EGERIAI
-211 NGCNKIVAKG
+211 NGGVVEAI
-221 KGGGSGIGGGQA
+221 GGSYAAGIGGGM
-233 ASGSQNGE
+233 SGVGGCI
-241 EIVIKDGVI
+241 EIN
-250 YAYGRSGGS
+250 GGS
-259 GIGGGGSG
+259 VT
-267 SAGNIKIY
+267 
-275 GGQIEATGDYGGAG
+275 ATGSSGGAG
-289 IGSGYGGAAG
+289 IGSGYGSTSDGNRIIISG
-299 GKIVILGGKIVAIG
+299 GKIYANG
-313 STNLNEGSAGI
+313 STSGDKGSAGI
-324 GGGNRGAGGSITI
+324 GGGHLGAGGSITI

-348 GSPAG
+348 GAPAG

-467 KFLVTLQ
+467 KFLVMLEVEPAGSGMISGAGRYLPEAEIALS
-474 AEPED
+474 AEP
-479 GGAVAG
+479 
-485 EGKYLPG
+485 
-492 EEVELTAEPKDGF
+492 AEGF

-510 KNGEEPISDKE
+510 KNGDVVFSENAAC
-521 TYSFSVSRDLALTA
+521 SFTASEDLVLMAI
-535 VFATHV
+535 FAAHDFSEDWQTD
-541 YADTWRSDEDCHWRA
+541 ADGHWKA

-618 VCGKNFADA
+618 VCGKDFADE
-627 DGKQELESVT
+627 DGERELENVT
-637 IAASGHALA
+637 IAANGHSLV

-655 SAEGREAHYACAV
+655 GEEGRAAHYARTV
-668 CGELFLDAAAE
+668 CGALFLDAAAE

-697 PPTTPSEPEPPALEI
+697 PPSMPSQPESPALEI
-712 AETRHGVVVVSTAH
+712 AETTHGVVVVSTAH

-743 VVEAVTVTD
+743 VVETVTVTD
-752 ADGEALAVT
+752 ADGEALVVT
-761 ALDDGTYQ
+761 ALEDGSYQ
-769 FTQPRGTVEIVVTFV
+769 FTQPRGTVTINVTFAKKPV
-784 ASSEEPVV
+784 EP

-799 AEEWYG
+799 AEDWYG
-805 DAVATVYAQ
+805 DAVAAVYAR
-814 GLMMGT
+814 GLMTGT
-820 AEDTFAPELVATRGM
+820 AEDTFAPELAATRGM

-844 GSPTVSAEVFEDVTA
+844 GSPTVSAEVFADVA
-859 DDWYGQAV
+859 IDDWYGQAV
-867 AWAASEGIASGTS
+867 AWAANEGIASGTS

-894 LAALLCNFAAQQGMD
+894 LAALLCNFAAQQGVD
-909 TTARSDLSS
+909 TTARSDLSC
-918 FDDAETVSDWA
+918 FDDAATVSDWA
-929 QDAVSWAHAEGLLA
+929 QDAVSWAHAEGLLV
-943 GTSATTLSPQGE
+943 GTSATMLAPQGE

>member
-1 MRMARLIWRKSC
+1 MILENLVAIVGDKQKGFAKMRMARLIWKKSC
-13 AAILCGALVCAML
+13 ATVLCGTMLCAML
-26 PSMGFA
+26 PSTGFA
-32 EGADTSYFC
+32 EGTDTSYFC
-41 DENGVRCDIPQEMVV
+41 DENGVRYDIPQEMVV
-56 TENGSTAWNG
+56 VEDETTSWNG
-66 GDGDVWY
+66 EGGEAWY
-73 VVTEN
+73 VVNEDA
-78 VEIGERVE
+78 EIDERVE
-86 VSGAVNLVLCD
+86 VSGTVNLVLCD
-97 GVTLTVE
+97 GATLTAE

-115 TIYGQEAGDGKLEVK
+115 TIYGQEAGDGKIEVG
-130 ADENQAAIGG
+130 ANDNQAAIGG
-140 NTNEP
+140 NSDEP
-145 GGIMTINGGVIDAV
+145 GGILIISGGTVDATGGVN
-159 GGKKAA
+159 AA
-165 GIGGGNCGSGG
+165 GIGGGFGSNGTVGNITINNGEVYAKGG
-176 YIEFAGECTVEA
+176 LQAAGIGGGANADGIGKDGWIIINGGTVEA
-188 DGGEMGGAGI
+188 TGGGYGAGI
-198 GGGWAGSG
+198 GGGRNQSG
-206 GNIVI
+206 ISIEI
-211 NGCNKIVAKG
+211 NGGYIT
-221 KGGGSGIGGGQA
+221 
-233 ASGSQNGE
+233 
-241 EIVIKDGVI
+241 
-250 YAYGRSGGS
+250 
-259 GIGGGGSG
+259 
-267 SAGNIKIY
+267 
-275 GGQIEATGDYGGAG
+275 ATGVNGGAG
-289 IGSGYGGAAG
+289 IGSGAGRNDDNVITISG
-299 GKIVILGGKIVAIG
+299 GKIYANG
-313 STNLNEGSAGI
+313 SFFNNRSSAGI
-324 GGGNRGAGGSITI
+324 GGGDLSAGGSITI

-348 GSPAG
+348 GSPDG
-353 DGIGNGG
+353 DGIGNGS
-360 GYKGADADVVI
+360 GYEGADADVII

-382 NSLMGNTEDWCGIIF
+382 NSLMGNTKKWRGIIF
-397 LGTNGKVYGESV
+397 LGAKGKVYGESI
-409 SLQTNLT
+409 SLQKDLT
-416 IDKGQTLEI
+416 INKGQTLEI
-425 PDGTTLTVPDDVT
+425 PKGTTLMVPDDVT
-438 LTNYGKINGEGTLL
+438 LTNNGEIVGEGTLL

-467 KFLVTLQ
+467 KFLVTL
-474 AEPED
+474 AVKPEE
-479 GGAVAG
+479 GGMVYG

-510 KNGEEPISDKE
+510 ENGETLISDE
-521 TYSFSVSRDLALTA
+521 ATYSMKVSEDLTLTA
-535 VFATHV
+535 VFAEHD
-541 YADTWRSDEDCHWRA
+541 YADAWRSDEDFHWRA
-556 CACGAIAERANHNG
+556 CACGAITEREEHSG
-570 GTATC
+570 GTASC
-575 VEKAEC
+575 AEKAVCE
-581 ATCGRE
+581 TCGEE
-587 YGAFG
+587 YGTFG
-592 AHELVHHDAVAA
+592 AHELVHHEAVAA

-618 VCGKNFADA
+618 VCGKDFADA
-627 DGKQELESVT
+627 DGERELESVT
-637 IAASGHALA
+637 IAASGHSLA

-655 SAEGREAHYACAV
+655 SAEGRAEHYACTI
-668 CGELFLDAAAE
+668 CGALFLDAAAE
-679 QLVSAEAL
+679 QPVSAETL

-697 PPTTPSEPEPPALEI
+697 PPATPSEPEAPTLEI
-712 AETRHGVVVVSTAH
+712 AETAHGAVVVSTAH

-738 PESGY
+738 PESGH

-752 ADGEALAVT
+752 ADGEALVVT
-761 ALDDGTYQ
+761 ALEDGTYQ
-769 FTQPRGTVEIVVTFV
+769 FTQPRGMVTISVTFAKKPV
-784 ASSEEPVV
+784 EP